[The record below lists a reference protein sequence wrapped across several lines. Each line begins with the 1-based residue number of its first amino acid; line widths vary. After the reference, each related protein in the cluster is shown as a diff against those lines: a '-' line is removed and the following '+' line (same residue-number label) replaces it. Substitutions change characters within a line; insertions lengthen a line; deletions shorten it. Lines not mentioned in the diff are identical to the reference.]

1 MGYLFKDYLT
11 TIKFEIIQKKGTL
24 NFRKLKLSFSVLN
37 RLHHLG
43 WGRLF
48 QYTELEE
55 MLGYA
60 SGVDDNLCYEGR
72 GWQRATE
79 YQNF

>member
-1 MGYLFKDYLT
+1 MMLITIHDGCWKDD
-11 TIKFEIIQKKGTL
+11 KF
-24 NFRKLKLSFSVLN
+24 
-37 RLHHLG
+37 HG

-60 SGVDDNLCYEGR
+60 SGVDVQVEKREHSMIINTGR
-72 GWQRATE
+72 SIMS
-79 YQNF
+79 

>member
-1 MGYLFKDYLT
+1 MKLFK
-11 TIKFEIIQKKGTL
+11 KGNT
-24 NFRKLKLSFSVLN
+24 KLSKTENQFSVLN

>member
-1 MGYLFKDYLT
+1 MMLITIHDGCWKDD
-11 TIKFEIIQKKGTL
+11 KF
-24 NFRKLKLSFSVLN
+24 
-37 RLHHLG
+37 HG

-60 SGVDDNLCYEGR
+60 SGVDDNLCYEGSIPRFYPSLFGR
-72 GWQRATE
+72 GL
-79 YQNF
+79 